1 MDTTATSQASYP
13 RIAGNYTGRVHN
25 TTYNVWAYASF
36 SFLQNQQNI
45 GGSSTMYSPLIGSGQ
60 IVGTITRDGYVQFV
74 VRDYLHNIAL
84 SYAGNI
90 VGNTLQGTY
99 TTSNGEQGT
108 WSIP

>member
-1 MDTTATSQASYP
+1 
-13 RIAGNYTGRVHN
+13 
-25 TTYNVWAYASF
+25 
-36 SFLQNQQNI
+36 
-45 GGSSTMYSPLIGSGQ
+45 MYSPLIGSGQ